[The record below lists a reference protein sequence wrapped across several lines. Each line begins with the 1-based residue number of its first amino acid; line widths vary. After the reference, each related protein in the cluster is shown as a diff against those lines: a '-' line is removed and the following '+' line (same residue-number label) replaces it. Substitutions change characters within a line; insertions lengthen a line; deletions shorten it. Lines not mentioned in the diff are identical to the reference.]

1 MSFVTRKKRLCLQ
14 IGAVLFF
21 LLLSINPGYF
31 GCATEDPC
39 DEARQLCYDR
49 GTVPQNCQESS
60 SSSGCV
66 YKKECECDCITSS
79 SRNYADIRGDIR
91 VADSVARGDDLE
103 VSFGIVTVDNTS
115 DLRITIANDGNAD
128 LAVGHIPRA
137 DLLAEPFS
145 ILDDCCSDHMI
156 KPAERCNITV
166 RFEPT
171 FAGTFHDSFD
181 IPFNGLDEHTITVRI
196 IGEGVGYDVPDIT
209 VTDDAWPIDDS
220 VVSFRNVA
228 VGKSSIM
235 TVTLSNNGTAD
246 LEIHNIASD
255 DILVEPF
262 AIEPVDDNCSNRI
275 ISPGEQCTFT
285 VLFAPKHEFSF
296 SDSFDIQSNDPDEGS
311 VTVRVDGAG
320 TLSY

>member
-1 MSFVTRKKRLCLQ
+1 M
-14 IGAVLFF
+14 
-21 LLLSINPGYF
+21 
-31 GCATEDPC
+31 
-39 DEARQLCYDR
+39 CYDR
-49 GTVPQNCQESS
+49 GGVPQNCQESS

-66 YKKECECDCITSS
+66 FEEECECDCYINR
-79 SRNYADIRGDIR
+79 SRNDADIGADIR
-91 VADSVARGDDLE
+91 VAASVASVDDLE
-103 VSFGIVTVDNTS
+103 VSFGIVTVDDTS
-115 DLRITIANDGNAD
+115 DLIITITNDGDAD
-128 LAVGHIPRA
+128 LAVGHIPRT

-145 ILDDCCSDHMI
+145 IEDDCCSDQTI
-156 KPAERCNITV
+156 KPAERCNIMV

-171 FAGTFHDSFD
+171 STGTFYDSFD
-181 IPFNGLDEHTITVRI
+181 IPFNDLDEDTITVRI

-209 VTDDAWPIDDS
+209 VTDDAWPIDDL

-255 DILVEPF
+255 DILEEPF
-262 AIEPVDDNCSNRI
+262 TIESVENNCSSRI
-275 ISPGEQCTFT
+275 ISPGEHCIFT

-320 TLSY
+320 TMGY